1 MHKNWEEKTS
11 LFSTCWHEYKYG
23 ALSDRLNEFIVDRA
37 MLINMLRRHP
47 ASQFPRQLEKS
58 FGTQYDKIF

>member
-23 ALSDRLNEFIVDRA
+23 ALSDRLNEFIVDLA

-47 ASQFPRQLEKS
+47 ASQLVKS